1 MQARH
6 PAGQRHRTLLAAL
19 QPPARRQRATAA
31 PQRTSCCSKPLRCHC
46 RRRWAGRLAHRSVR
60 KMKHLV
66 PTFAV
71 HGPRCN
77 CYRLRMIVSKKKL
90 TCVLHGRSR
99 IVQALPQQRRQQPQ
113 HLLLHQTLVWH
124 HCRQSLQQQQPH
136 PPRCRQ
142 HNRQT
147 PGPQPPVNSSLLQA
161 ASWQFWTRCLPL
173 RRCDSRRPPVMCEP
187 VATCS
192 PRAICG
198 LAAGVSWCASDTI
211 LSRQAIISG
220 GNGVAL
226 LQHAGMDEATAQLIA
241 ASMQQNPLNLPELST
256 TVQSAGQPGDDR
268 ACAPC
273 CLCAASSISQ
283 HRMTILQGFSVACL
297 DR

>member
-46 RRRWAGRLAHRSVR
+46 RRRWAGRLAHRGVR

-113 HLLLHQTLVWH
+113 HLLLHH
-124 HCRQSLQQQQPH
+124 RRQSPQQQQPH

-161 ASWQFWTRCLPL
+161 ASWQCWTRCLPL
-173 RRCDSRRPPVMCEP
+173 RRCDSHRPPVMCEP

-211 LSRQAIISG
+211 LFPSG
-220 GNGVAL
+220 GHL
-226 LQHAGMDEATAQLIA
+226 RWQRRRP
-241 ASMQQNPLNLPELST
+241 AS
-256 TVQSAGQPGDDR
+256 
-268 ACAPC
+268 ACWHGRSH
-273 CLCAASSISQ
+273 CAAHCSVHAAEPSQ
-283 HRMTILQGFSVACL
+283 LPRVVGSRAVS
-297 DR
+297 RPVR